1 MACNC
6 PPPCVVF
13 SKGWHRFADANASSS
28 YVSIRTPTNALSH
41 SFPYSHSINVTGTTF
56 WLRAGTD
63 GLRSHSDVTRLAPWL
78 LRLGRPFRLMSSD
91 GDVGIVNRTDNAVLQ
106 RLLRSPLL
114 LGWWAQNNLID
125 HPLMHPLPIG
135 IDLHSGW
142 DSTWPN
148 TTLDRWR
155 AYERVRDAA
164 APRGRRPVRLF
175 MERFSIAHGSNYN
188 ERKDAWSRCA
198 ASAEVQGARM
208 PKLQMLETYA
218 RAQFVLSPRGNGVD
232 CHRTWDVLAV
242 GAIPVVLRHGPAFDA
257 VFDGQPVLLVR
268 SWAEV
273 CVGNATNAS
282 LLDGALRRFHSVGA
296 QLDPRRWL
304 GWCER
309 RRSR

>member
-1 MACNC
+1 
-6 PPPCVVF
+6 
-13 SKGWHRFADANASSS
+13 
-28 YVSIRTPTNALSH
+28 
-41 SFPYSHSINVTGTTF
+41 
-56 WLRAGTD
+56 
-63 GLRSHSDVTRLAPWL
+63 
-78 LRLGRPFRLMSSD
+78 MSEK
-91 GDVGIVNRTDNAVLQ
+91 
-106 RLLRSPLL
+106 
-114 LGWWAQNNLID
+114 
-125 HPLMHPLPIG
+125 
-135 IDLHSGW
+135 
-142 DSTWPN
+142 
-148 TTLDRWR
+148 TLDL
-155 AYERVRDAA
+155 V
-164 APRGRRPVRLF
+164 V
-175 MERFSIAHGSNYN
+175 
-188 ERKDAWSRCA
+188 
-198 ASAEVQGARM
+198 
-208 PKLQMLETYA
+208 ETYA